1 MELAVM
7 VGLLPSILA
16 AVGVWVNLNGSI
28 EKLKAR
34 VYYLESERAE
44 LKQML
49 KELRDAVEEIRVSV
63 ASR

>member
-1 MELAVM
+1 M

>member
-1 MELAVM
+1 M
-7 VGLLPSILA
+7 VGLLPSVLA

-28 EKLKAR
+28 EKIKAR
-34 VYYLESERAE
+34 VHYLESERAE

-63 ASR
+63 ASK

>member
-1 MELAVM
+1 M

-49 KELRDAVEEIRVSV
+49 KELRDAVEEIRISV
-63 ASR
+63 ATK

>member
-1 MELAVM
+1 M

-63 ASR
+63 ASK